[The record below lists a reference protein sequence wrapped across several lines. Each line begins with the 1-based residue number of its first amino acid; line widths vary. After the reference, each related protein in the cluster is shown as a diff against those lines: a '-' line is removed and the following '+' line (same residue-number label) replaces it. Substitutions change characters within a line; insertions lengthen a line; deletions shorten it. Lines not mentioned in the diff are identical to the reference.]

1 MCSFLLTQNTQS
13 AFMVSA
19 GDQVKYKVLDSE
31 ISVEYGSLAEAFP
44 GFLVNN
50 TLVDLGTSFKLNVE
64 EITAT
69 ELDWNSTIGSNTMF
83 GTCPLDFTMVY
94 SDIAMFLT
102 GYNLMML
109 YDLAVVHTSGEIE
122 AEYLEPFIF
131 PPFVDTAPITW
142 TMCEAI
148 VTDQETLLSSIF
160 MMVPEINSDATFSD
174 ANDTMTLWWYFD
186 FTMLMSPSPLIEI
199 TVMND
204 ITVSYD
210 MTTGILQEV
219 IVDFQYNGTYGDVEF
234 IVEMDQHVIQTDQS
248 NFVEFLDEYKWYFIG
263 GGGGLI
269 VLIIGFT
276 IIIRVRK
283 R

>member
-1 MCSFLLTQNTQS
+1 
-13 AFMVSA
+13 
-19 GDQVKYKVLDSE
+19 
-31 ISVEYGSLAEAFP
+31 
-44 GFLVNN
+44 
-50 TLVDLGTSFKLNVE
+50 
-64 EITAT
+64 
-69 ELDWNSTIGSNTMF
+69 
-83 GTCPLDFTMVY
+83 
-94 SDIAMFLT
+94 
-102 GYNLMML
+102 
-109 YDLAVVHTSGEIE
+109 
-122 AEYLEPFIF
+122 
-131 PPFVDTAPITW
+131 
-142 TMCEAI
+142 MCEAI